1 MEEACTPSL
10 PSSLP
15 PPGVAPIKP
24 QYIQKRP
31 LEVTTPQ
38 TAPEAP
44 PTKKRRGQNKH
55 RPPTRLDFS
64 QQLCPSFHAK
74 DYTCRFGDKCRY
86 SHDVKGYLASKPP
99 DISDKCYMYTTYGMC
114 PSGIACRFG
123 SSHISAEGE
132 NIINKSLYDEKRMRS
147 VSNVI
152 EKSLQIS
159 LRKKKV
165 SFPRSEEYLKSL
177 EPTKNL
183 TGPSSGE
190 TKNSITGKEK
200 PKEEETSSINK
211 EDVVGDNGGGDNEG
225 ERLKAEEEIKEKCLE
240 GDEREDG
247 SIKEEDETDPTK
259 TVTLVREGIQQYEST
274 CASDKMASDP
284 VEDTASLP
292 QGAITDG
299 LTTGSSLTA
308 PPENGEGMSI
318 GTSGPCTDEDR
329 ISLKPQEKK
338 KVDFSD
344 KLYLA
349 PLTTV
354 GNLPFRR
361 ICKRFGADITCS
373 EMAMSFN
380 LLQGQQ
386 SEWALVKRHES
397 ENIFGV
403 QVCGSSVDVMTRCA
417 ELINNHCSVDFIDI
431 NCGCPID
438 LVFKKG
444 SGCGLMQR
452 KGRFEQ
458 IVRGMSQVIDIPLTV
473 KMRTGVYNK
482 SWNAHKLTPCI
493 KEWGSSLLTI
503 HGRSR
508 EQRYTHLADW
518 DYIDECAELA
528 HPMPVYGN
536 GDVLS
541 YEDYQ
546 YGVEGRKIS
555 GVMIARGAL
564 IKPWI
569 FTEIKEKRH
578 WDISSSERLSIL
590 QDYAHYGLEHWGSD
604 TQGIERTRR
613 FLLEWLSFL
622 HRYVPVGLLERLP
635 QKINER
641 PPYYQGRDEL
651 ETLMSSRNCNDWIKI
666 SEMLLGPVPSNFNF
680 LPKHKANSYAPSNS
694 SEISTENN

>member
-1 MEEACTPSL
+1 MEDACTPSL
-10 PSSLP
+10 PSSSLL

-86 SHDVKGYLASKPP
+86 SHDVKGYLESKPP

-132 NIINKSLYDEKRMRS
+132 NIINKSLYDEKRIKS

-152 EKSLQIS
+152 EKSLQIA

-177 EPTKNL
+177 EPKKNL
-183 TGPSSGE
+183 TGPSSGDA
-190 TKNSITGKEK
+190 KNSITEEEK
-200 PKEEETSSINK
+200 LKEEETSSIN
-211 EDVVGDNGGGDNEG
+211 EEGVVGNNGGGDSEG
-225 ERLKAEEEIKEKCLE
+225 ERLRAEEEVKENCLE
-240 GDEREDG
+240 GDKGEDG
-247 SIKEEDETDPTK
+247 SIKEEKETDSTK
-259 TVTLVREGIQQYEST
+259 TVTPVREGIQQCEGT
-274 CASDKMASDP
+274 LDHKMASETGSAI
-284 VEDTASLP
+284 EDAAKLP

-308 PPENGEGMSI
+308 PPENSEEMSI

-329 ISLKPQEKK
+329 ISLKPREKK
-338 KVDFSD
+338 KVDFNN

-373 EMAMSFN
+373 EMAMAFN

-397 ENIFGV
+397 EDIFGI
-403 QVCGSSVDVMTRCA
+403 Q
-417 ELINNHCSVDFIDI
+417 
-431 NCGCPID
+431 
-438 LVFKKG
+438 
-444 SGCGLMQR
+444 LM
-452 KGRFEQ
+452 
-458 IVRGMSQVIDIPLTV
+458 
-473 KMRTGVYNK
+473 
-482 SWNAHKLTPCI
+482 
-493 KEWGSSLLTI
+493 
-503 HGRSR
+503 
-508 EQRYTHLADW
+508 
-518 DYIDECAELA
+518 
-528 HPMPVYGN
+528 
-536 GDVLS
+536 
-541 YEDYQ
+541 
-546 YGVEGRKIS
+546 
-555 GVMIARGAL
+555 
-564 IKPWI
+564 
-569 FTEIKEKRH
+569 
-578 WDISSSERLSIL
+578 
-590 QDYAHYGLEHWGSD
+590 
-604 TQGIERTRR
+604 
-613 FLLEWLSFL
+613 
-622 HRYVPVGLLERLP
+622 
-635 QKINER
+635 
-641 PPYYQGRDEL
+641 
-651 ETLMSSRNCNDWIKI
+651 
-666 SEMLLGPVPSNFNF
+666 
-680 LPKHKANSYAPSNS
+680 
-694 SEISTENN
+694 